1 MAETTSANESQ
12 TEATGSDKASEFAPI
27 TTQADLDRII
37 GDRLARERS
46 KYGDY
51 DELKAKAAQFDDLEE
66 AKKTELEKVQAK
78 LAKAEA
84 KVADFEHAAQLAT
97 WKAQVAEETGVPAS
111 VLAGSTLEELQ
122 AHAELLSPLLASNQE
137 PPAPAKTII
146 RSEGAQDLPLN
157 GDGIENALK
166 AALGIA

>member
-1 MAETTSANESQ
+1 MAENTSATESQ
-12 TEATGSDKASEFAPI
+12 AEPTSSDKASEFAPI

-51 DELKAKAAQFDDLEE
+51 SELKAKAAQFDELEE

-84 KVADFEHAAQLAT
+84 KVADFEQAAQLAT
-97 WKAQVAEETGVPAS
+97 WKAQVAEKTGVPAS

-122 AHAELLSPLLASNQE
+122 AHAELLSPLLASTQE

>member
-1 MAETTSANESQ
+1 MAENTSANEPQSV
-12 TEATGSDKASEFAPI
+12 ATGSEKASEFAPI

-51 DELKAKAAQFDDLEE
+51 DELKSKAAQFDELEE

-84 KVADFEHAAQLAT
+84 KVADFERAAQLAT

-122 AHAELLSPLLASNQE
+122 AHAEILSPLLAASQE
-137 PPAPAKTII
+137 SKPPRTIV
-146 RSEGAQDLPLN
+146 REREPETPL
-157 GDGIENALK
+157 ALNSDELTESILR
-166 AALGIA
+166 AVGR

>member
-1 MAETTSANESQ
+1 MAENISANESQ
-12 TEATGSDKASEFAPI
+12 AEPTGSDKTSEFAPI

-51 DELKAKAAQFDDLEE
+51 AELKAKAAQFDELEE

-111 VLAGSTLEELQ
+111 ILAGSTLEELK

-137 PPAPAKTII
+137 SKPPRTIV
-146 RSEGAQDLPLN
+146 REREPSTPL
-157 GDGIENALK
+157 ALNSDELTESVLR
-166 AALGIA
+166 AVGR